1 MRSGNDP
8 AHNIQGVCNID
19 LYELYSTRQNSRNAP
34 GSVPR
39 ARMRAGMSAPG
50 ARASGAHAG
59 ERAARAPSGC
69 SSRIAPGS
77 EGIVP
82 LETRRARDARA
93 PFRFTQARCPQR
105 LPWVRASGAHA
116 SEDMPPACRR
126 ARRPRSIQVHARETP
141 ALRSGSWVR
150 APPAR
155 ISAAPALGA
164 RASGAHAGEDMPPAE
179 SSRIAPE
186 STRIVPS
193 ETRRTRDAR
202 ALSRLNITPR
212 THNS

>member
-1 MRSGNDP
+1 MVIAVVRGGFNLV
-8 AHNIQGVCNID
+8 QQVQ
-19 LYELYSTRQNSRNAP
+19 RK
-34 GSVPR
+34 GSHCAWERGHR
-39 ARMRAGMSAPG
+39 ALGDAT
-50 ARASGAHAG
+50 RASRPRSVQVHGCARLRRACQRGYASGVQAG
-59 ERAARAPSGC
+59 EPPALHSG
-69 SSRIAPGS
+69 S
-77 EGIVP
+77 
-82 LETRRARDARA
+82 RARDARA
-93 PFRFTQARCPQR
+93 PFRFMGAC
-105 LPWVRASGAHA
+105 ASGAHI
-116 SEDMPPACRR
+116 SSACPGCARLRR
-126 ARRPRSIQVHARETP
+126 AYQQRLPR
-141 ALRSGSWVR
+141 VR
-150 APPAR
+150 APLAR

>member
-1 MRSGNDP
+1 MVIAVVRGGFNLVQQVQRKGSHCAWERGHRALGD
-8 AHNIQGVCNID
+8 A
-19 LYELYSTRQNSRNAP
+19 TRARR
-34 GSVPR
+34 PR
-39 ARMRAGMSAPG
+39 AVQV
-50 ARASGAHAG
+50 HAG
-59 ERAARAPSGC
+59 KMPTAPALG
-69 SSRIAPGS
+69 A
-77 EGIVP
+77 
-82 LETRRARDARA
+82 
-93 PFRFTQARCPQR
+93 
-105 LPWVRASGAHA
+105 RASGAHA

-186 STRIVPS
+186 STRIMPS